1 MDWGPLIMNSD
12 FITTMGLQSSRKW
25 ESLPADE
32 GPLEWTLDHKQGLIQ
47 GPLDLEFLRGR
58 KISVVLE
65 PGQMAMLI
73 QESELKAVY
82 LDGAHYLDIGHGSHQ
97 VPAESSLIFLAANR
111 HINLNWSRQAPM
123 RLGPNND
130 DALIG
135 GCSLTID
142 GPARFYRTFLD
153 TPEMPEPD
161 FLVCLIDQ
169 FVRGVLEEF
178 LGNLFD
184 PAAAPSPAEIQSR
197 LTRLTPKDLADDL
210 APCGLSCVNLA
221 LYTAAPPVDDEFA
234 PQVEQETDDHETAGH
249 LNVVGHN

>member
-1 MDWGPLIMNSD
+1 MDAESRTGPD
-12 FITTMGLQSSRKW
+12 PG
-25 ESLPADE
+25 E
-32 GPLEWTLDHKQGLIQ
+32 QGLIQ

-73 QESELKAVY
+73 QDSELKAVY

-111 HINLNWSRQAPM
+111 HINLM
-123 RLGPNND
+123 
-130 DALIG
+130 IG

-153 TPEMPEPD
+153 TPDMPESD

-178 LGNLFD
+178 LGSLFD

-234 PQVEQETDDHETAGH
+234 PQAEQETDDHETAGH
-249 LNVVGHN
+249 LNVVEHN